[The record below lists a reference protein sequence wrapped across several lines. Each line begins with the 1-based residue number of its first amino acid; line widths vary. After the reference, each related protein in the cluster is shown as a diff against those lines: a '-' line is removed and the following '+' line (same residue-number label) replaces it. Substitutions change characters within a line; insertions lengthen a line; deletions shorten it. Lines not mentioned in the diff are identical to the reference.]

1 MPTPSRTSRKS
12 WPPPA
17 CSRRSAVKTSGARI
31 VLECLKREGVDTV
44 FGLPGGAVLPIYD
57 ALYDFEGLRHVLVR
71 QEAAAGH
78 AAEGYARTTGKV
90 GVCLVTSGPAATNLV
105 TALQDALMDSIP
117 IVAFTGQV
125 PTHLIGNDAF
135 QEADNVGITRPCT
148 KHNFLVKDGKDLPT
162 IVREA
167 FHIAAT
173 GRPGPVHVD
182 LPKDILVKEAEF
194 VWPDKVS
201 LRSYHPT
208 YEGHPGQIKRAATAL
223 LRARRPVL
231 YVGGGA
237 ISSDAHAELR
247 RLAELTEIP
256 VTTTLMGLGAF
267 PSEHP
272 LSLGMLGMHGTY
284 SANMAVHDSD
294 CLIAVGARFD
304 DRVTGKVELFAP
316 SAEIIHIDI
325 DPSSISKNIKVD
337 VPIVGDCRQVLT
349 KLIEAI
355 DEEARASVP
364 SLVREA
370 RKQWRAQ
377 IAEWQ
382 AKFPLRYEWD
392 DDVIKPQYVI
402 QEISNLTHGDALV
415 VTGVG
420 QHQMWAAQY
429 YKFKHPRAWCTS
441 GGLGT
446 MGYGLPTAMGVAAGN
461 PGRLVVNVDGDGS
474 FAMNSQELA
483 TCFTEHLPVKTVIIN
498 NSGHGMVRQWQR
510 IIYKERY
517 CAIDL
522 PGIPDWVKLAEAYG
536 CVGLRVTK
544 PSEVVPAL
552 EKMLSTPAP
561 VVLDV
566 VVDKDECVFPM
577 VPAGGANTDMI
588 LAPPS
593 RETRERAEKSQ
604 TGF

>member
-1 MPTPSRTSRKS
+1 MKL
-12 WPPPA
+12 
-17 CSRRSAVKTSGARI
+17 SGARI
-31 VLECLKREGVDTV
+31 VLECLKREGVETI

-57 ALYDFEGLRHVLVR
+57 ALYDFEGLRHILVR

-78 AAEGYARTTGKV
+78 AAEGYARATGRP

-148 KHNFLVKDGKDLPT
+148 KHNFLVKDGKDLGP
-162 IVREA
+162 IIREA
-167 FHIAAT
+167 FHIAST

-182 LPKDILVKEAEF
+182 LPKDVLVKEAEF
-194 VWPDKVS
+194 VWPEKVQM
-201 LRSYHPT
+201 RSYNPN
-208 YEGHPGQIKRAATAL
+208 YDGHPGQIKKAARL
-223 LRARRPVL
+223 MLRARRPVL
-231 YVGGGA
+231 YVGGGV
-237 ISSDAHAELR
+237 ISADAHAELME
-247 RLAELTEIP
+247 LAELTQIP

-267 PSEHP
+267 PSAHP
-272 LSLGMLGMHGTY
+272 LCLDMLGMHGAY
-284 SANMAVHDSD
+284 YANMAVHHSD
-294 CLIAVGARFD
+294 VLVAVGARFD
-304 DRVTGKVELFAP
+304 DRVTGKVEAFAP
-316 SAEIIHIDI
+316 NAEIVHIDI

-337 VPIVGDCRQVLT
+337 VPIVGDCRRVL
-349 KLIEAI
+349 KALVEAI
-355 DEEARASVP
+355 REERHEDAP
-364 SLVREA
+364 SPVKEA
-370 RKQWRAQ
+370 RKQWLVQ
-377 IAEWQ
+377 IGEWR
-382 AKFPLRYEWD
+382 AKFPLRYDWD
-392 DDVIKPQYVI
+392 DEVIKPQYVI
-402 QEISNLTHGDALV
+402 EQISNVTQGEALV

-429 YKFKHPRAWCTS
+429 YKFKHPRAWFTS

-446 MGYGLPTAMGVAAGN
+446 MGYGLPTAMGVQAAH
-461 PGRLVVNVDGDGS
+461 PGRLVIDIDGDGS

-483 TCFTEHLPVKTVIIN
+483 TCFTEHLPVKVVIIN

-536 CVGLRVTK
+536 CMGLRVTR
-544 PSEVVPAL
+544 PSEVVTAI
-552 EKMLSTPAP
+552 EKMISTPGP
-561 VVLDV
+561 VILDV
-566 VVDKDECVFPM
+566 CVDKDECVFPM

-593 RETRERAEKSQ
+593 RETREKAAKSQ

>member
-1 MPTPSRTSRKS
+1 VKS
-12 WPPPA
+12 
-17 CSRRSAVKTSGARI
+17 SGARI
-31 VLECLKREGVDTV
+31 VLECLKREGVDV
-44 FGLPGGAVLPIYD
+44 IFGLPGGAVLPIYD
-57 ALYDFEGLRHVLVR
+57 ALYDFEGLRHILVR

-78 AAEGYARTTGKV
+78 AAEGYARSTGRV

-135 QEADNVGITRPCT
+135 QEADNVGITRSAT
-148 KHNFLVKDGKDLPT
+148 KHNFLVKDGKDLGP
-162 IVREA
+162 IIREA

-182 LPKDILVKEAEF
+182 LPKDILVKDAELL
-194 VWPDKVS
+194 WPDKVVM
-201 LRSYHPT
+201 RSYNPT
-208 YEGHPGQIKRAATAL
+208 YEGHPGQIKRAAKAIV
-223 LRARRPVL
+223 RARRPVL
-231 YVGGGA
+231 YVGGGV
-237 ISSDAHAELR
+237 ISSDAEAELR
-247 RLAELTEIP
+247 ELAELTQVP

-272 LSLGMLGMHGTY
+272 LCLDMLGMHGTY
-284 SANMAVHDSD
+284 YANMAVHHADV
-294 CLIAVGARFD
+294 LVAVGARFD
-304 DRVTGKVELFAP
+304 DRVTGRVDAFAP
-316 SAEIIHIDI
+316 HAEIVHIDI
-325 DPSSISKNIKVD
+325 DPSSISKNIQVD
-337 VPIVGDCRQVLT
+337 VPIVGDCRRVL
-349 KLIEAI
+349 KALVEA
-355 DEEARASVP
+355 
-364 SLVREA
+364 VRQQLHEDGA
-370 RKQWRAQ
+370 AGLRETRQGWHAQ
-377 IAEWQ
+377 IADWR
-382 AKFPLRYEWD
+382 AKYPLHYEWSD
-392 DDVIKPQYVI
+392 EVIKPQYVI
-402 QEISNLTHGDALV
+402 QELSNLTRGEAMV

-429 YKFKHPRAWCTS
+429 YRFKHPRHWFTS

-446 MGYGLPTAMGVAAGN
+446 MGYGLPTAMGVQAAH
-461 PGRLVVNVDGDGS
+461 PDRLVVNIDGDGS

-483 TCFTEHLPVKTVIIN
+483 TCFTERLPVKTIIIN

-544 PSEVVPAL
+544 PSEVLPAL
-552 EKMLSTPAP
+552 DKMISTPAP

-566 VVDKDECVFPM
+566 CVDKDECVFPM

-588 LAPPS
+588 LEPP
-593 RETRERAEKSQ
+593 TRAVKDQAAKAQ

>member
-1 MPTPSRTSRKS
+1 
-12 WPPPA
+12 
-17 CSRRSAVKTSGARI
+17 VKLPGARI
-31 VLECLKREGVDTV
+31 LLECLKREGVDII

-78 AAEGYARTTGKV
+78 AAEGYARATGRV
-90 GVCLVTSGPAATNLV
+90 GVCLVTSGPACTNLV
-105 TALQDALMDSIP
+105 TALQDAMMDSIP

-135 QEADNVGITRPCT
+135 QEADNVGITRSAT
-148 KHNFLVKDGKDLPT
+148 KHNFLVKDGKDLGP
-162 IVREA
+162 IIREA
-167 FHIAAT
+167 FHIALS

-182 LPKDILVKEAEF
+182 LPKDILVKEAELI
-194 VWPDKVS
+194 WPEKVVM
-201 LRSYHPT
+201 RSYNPN
-208 YEGHPGQIKRAATAL
+208 YDGHPGQIKRAAKAM
-223 LRARRPVL
+223 LRAKQPVL
-231 YVGGGA
+231 YVGGGV
-237 ISSDAHAELR
+237 ISADAHAELLE
-247 RLAELTEIP
+247 LAELTQIP

-267 PSEHP
+267 PSAHP
-272 LSLGMLGMHGTY
+272 LSLEMLGMHGTY
-284 SANMAVHDSD
+284 YANMAVHHSD
-294 CLIAVGARFD
+294 VLVAVGARFD
-304 DRVTGKVELFAP
+304 DRVTGRVDAFAP
-316 SAEIIHIDI
+316 HAEIIHIDI
-325 DPSSISKNIKVD
+325 DPSSISKNLKVD
-337 VPIVGDCRQVLT
+337 VPIVGDCRRVLRG
-349 KLIEAI
+349 LIEAVKQEK
-355 DEEARASVP
+355 DDPGARQSRQA
-364 SLVREA
+364 A
-370 RKQWRAQ
+370 WHAQ
-377 IAEWQ
+377 IAEWKQ
-382 AKFPLRYEWD
+382 GQPLRYEWS

-402 QEISNLTHGDALV
+402 QEISNLTRGNAMI

-429 YKFKHPRAWCTS
+429 YKFTQPRAWFTS

-446 MGYGLPTAMGVAAGN
+446 MGYGLPTAMGVQAAHPDKQVIN
-461 PGRLVVNVDGDGS
+461 IDGDGS
-474 FAMNSQELA
+474 FQMNSQEMA
-483 TCFTEHLPVKTVIIN
+483 TCFAEHLNVKTVIIN

-522 PGIPDWVKLAEAYG
+522 PQIPDWVKLAEAYG

-544 PSEVVPAL
+544 PSEVVPAI

-561 VVLDV
+561 VILDV
-566 VVDKDECVFPM
+566 IVDKDECVYPM

-593 RETRERAEKSQ
+593 REVREKAEKSQ

>member
-1 MPTPSRTSRKS
+1 
-12 WPPPA
+12 
-17 CSRRSAVKTSGARI
+17 VKLSGARI
-31 VLECLKREGVDTV
+31 FLECLKREGVDLI

-57 ALYDFEGLRHVLVR
+57 ALYDFEGLRHILVR

-78 AAEGYARTTGKV
+78 AAEGYARTTGRV

-105 TALQDALMDSIP
+105 TALQDATMDSIP

-182 LPKDILVKEAEF
+182 LPKDVLVKEAEF

-201 LRSYHPT
+201 LRSYNPT
-208 YEGHPGQIKRAATAL
+208 YEGHPGQIKRAASAL

-256 VTTTLMGLGAF
+256 VTTTLMGLGVF

-284 SANMAVHDSD
+284 TANMAVHDSD

-316 SAEIIHIDI
+316 NAEIIHIDI

-337 VPIVGDCRQVLT
+337 VPIVGDCRRVLT
-349 KLIEAI
+349 KLIEANTTSA
-355 DEEARASVP
+355 AR
-364 SLVREA
+364 LKIR
-370 RKQWRAQ
+370 
-377 IAEWQ
+377 
-382 AKFPLRYEWD
+382 
-392 DDVIKPQYVI
+392 
-402 QEISNLTHGDALV
+402 
-415 VTGVG
+415 
-420 QHQMWAAQY
+420 
-429 YKFKHPRAWCTS
+429 
-441 GGLGT
+441 
-446 MGYGLPTAMGVAAGN
+446 
-461 PGRLVVNVDGDGS
+461 
-474 FAMNSQELA
+474 
-483 TCFTEHLPVKTVIIN
+483 
-498 NSGHGMVRQWQR
+498 
-510 IIYKERY
+510 
-517 CAIDL
+517 
-522 PGIPDWVKLAEAYG
+522 
-536 CVGLRVTK
+536 
-544 PSEVVPAL
+544 VPAW
-552 EKMLSTPAP
+552 M
-561 VVLDV
+561 
-566 VVDKDECVFPM
+566 
-577 VPAGGANTDMI
+577 
-588 LAPPS
+588 
-593 RETRERAEKSQ
+593 
-604 TGF
+604 

>member
-1 MPTPSRTSRKS
+1 
-12 WPPPA
+12 
-17 CSRRSAVKTSGARI
+17 VKLSGARML
-31 VLECLKREGVDTV
+31 LECLKREGVDTI

-57 ALYDFEGLRHVLVR
+57 ALYDFEGLRHILVR

-78 AAEGYARTTGKV
+78 AAEGYARSTGRV

-105 TALQDALMDSIP
+105 TALQDAMMDSIP

-148 KHNFLVKDGKDLPT
+148 KHNFLVKDGKDIGP

-182 LPKDILVKEAEF
+182 LPKDILVKEAEL
-194 VWPDKVS
+194 VWPEHVHM
-201 LRSYHPT
+201 RSYNPN
-208 YEGHPGQIKRAATAL
+208 YDGHPGQIKRAARL
-223 LRARRPVL
+223 LMRARKPVL
-231 YVGGGA
+231 YVGGGV
-237 ISSDAHAELR
+237 ISSDGHAELLE
-247 RLAELTEIP
+247 LAELGQIP

-272 LSLGMLGMHGTY
+272 LSLEMLGMHGTY
-284 SANMAVHDSD
+284 YANMAVHHSD
-294 CLIAVGARFD
+294 VLIAVGARFD
-304 DRVTGKVELFAP
+304 DRVTGRVDAFAP
-316 SAEIIHIDI
+316 HAEIVHIDI

-337 VPIVGDCRQVLT
+337 VPIVGDCRRVLRG
-349 KLIEAI
+349 LLE
-355 DEEARASVP
+355 V
-364 SLVREA
+364 VREELRA
-370 RKQWRAQ
+370 DAPSQAREGRKQWLAQ
-377 IAEWQ
+377 IADWKQ
-382 AKFPLRYEWD
+382 KFPLRYDWD
-392 DDVIKPQYVI
+392 DEVIKPQYVI
-402 QEISNLTHGDALV
+402 QEISNLTRGEALV

-429 YKFKHPRAWCTS
+429 YKFKHPRAWFTS

-446 MGYGLPTAMGVAAGN
+446 MGYGLPTAMGVQAAN
-461 PGRLVVNVDGDGS
+461 PGKLVINIDGDGS
-474 FAMNSQELA
+474 FQMNSQELA
-483 TCFTEHLPVKTVIIN
+483 TCFCEGLPVKTVIIN

-510 IIYKERY
+510 IIYNERFF
-517 CAIDL
+517 AIDL
-522 PGIPDWVKLAEAYG
+522 PGVPDWVRLAEAYG
-536 CVGLRVTK
+536 CVGLRVSK
-544 PSEVVPAL
+544 PSEVVPAI

-561 VVLDV
+561 VILDV
-566 VVDKDECVFPM
+566 CVDKDECVFPM

-588 LAPPS
+588 LEPPGKAAKDKAA
-593 RETRERAEKSQ
+593 RSQ

>member
-1 MPTPSRTSRKS
+1 
-12 WPPPA
+12 
-17 CSRRSAVKTSGARI
+17 VKLSGARI
-31 VLECLKREGVDTV
+31 LLECLKREGVDV
-44 FGLPGGAVLPIYD
+44 IFGLPGGAVLPIYD
-57 ALYDFEGLRHVLVR
+57 ALYDFEGLRHILVR

-78 AAEGYARTTGKV
+78 AAEGYARTTGRV

-105 TALQDALMDSIP
+105 TALQDAMMDSIP
-117 IVAFTGQV
+117 IVGFTGQV

-148 KHNFLVKDGKDLPT
+148 KHNFLVKDGKDLPM

-167 FHIAAT
+167 FYIAAT

-201 LRSYHPT
+201 LRSYNPT
-208 YEGHPGQIKRAATAL
+208 YEGHPGQIKRAAKSMV
-223 LRARRPVL
+223 RARRPVL
-231 YVGGGA
+231 YVGGGV
-237 ISSDAHAELR
+237 ISADAHAELR

-284 SANMAVHDSD
+284 YANMAVHESD

-316 SAEIIHIDI
+316 NAEIIHIDI

-337 VPIVGDCRQVLT
+337 VPIVGDCRRVLA
-349 KLIEAI
+349 KLLEVLAG
-355 DEEARASVP
+355 EEREGVS
-364 SLVREA
+364 SLAREA
-370 RKQWRAQ
+370 RKQWHAQ

-382 AKFPLRYEWD
+382 TKFPLRYEWD
-392 DDVIKPQYVI
+392 DEVIKPQFVI

-429 YKFKHPRAWCTS
+429 YKFRHPRAWCTS

-461 PGRLVVNVDGDGS
+461 PGKLVVNIDGDGS
-474 FAMNSQELA
+474 FVMNSQELA
-483 TCFTEHLPVKTVIIN
+483 TCYESRLPVKTVILN
-498 NSGHGMVRQWQR
+498 NGGHGMVRQWQE
-510 IIYKERY
+510 IIYGGRF

-522 PGIPDWVKLAEAYG
+522 SASPDFVKLADAYG
-536 CVGLRVTK
+536 CVGIRATK
-544 PSEVVPAL
+544 PAEVVPAL
-552 EKMLSTPAP
+552 EKAFATPGP
-561 VVLDV
+561 V
-566 VVDKDECVFPM
+566 VVDMVVEKEEWVFPM
-577 VPAGGANTDMI
+577 VPAGGANKDMI
-588 LAPPS
+588 LDRPS
-593 RETRERAEKSQ
+593 RAAKDRAAKAQ